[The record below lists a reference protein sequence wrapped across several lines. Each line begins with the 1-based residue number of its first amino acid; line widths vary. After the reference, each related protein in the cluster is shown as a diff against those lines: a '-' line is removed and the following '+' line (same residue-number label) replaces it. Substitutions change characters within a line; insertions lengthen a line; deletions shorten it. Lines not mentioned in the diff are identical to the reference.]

1 MADTSE
7 RIIILSALLL
17 IAILVWS
24 PKIDNQ
30 TETKI
35 ETIIETTSSNI
46 IFRYGSS
53 SAKNPNELDTVRG
66 YFRKDMVNKDPAW
79 TKMDLTQD
87 ELDTIY
93 QKMVDIDFFSYP
105 KGFQPKLEGEVIG
118 ITTPFTVYYLE
129 YQNETGTKVVYWN
142 TQYVVPKDPQYDNL
156 KELAHLIIEIIQAK
170 PEYQKMPKPTAGY
183 A

>member
-1 MADTSE
+1 MTKISQ

-17 IAILVWS
+17 VMITITTLLIQDKS
-24 PKIDNQ
+24 EI
-30 TETKI
+30 TI
-35 ETIIETTSSNI
+35 EETTSNI
-46 IFRYGSS
+46 LFRYGVSGG
-53 SAKNPNELDTVRG
+53 KHPNELDTVKG
-66 YFRKDMVNKDPAW
+66 IFQKDMVNKDPAW

-105 KGFQPKLEGEVIG
+105 KVFQPKLEGEVIG
-118 ITTPFTVYYLE
+118 ELGVVSTYYLE
-129 YQNETGTKVVYWN
+129 YKDDTRTKIVQWN
-142 TQYVVPKDPQYDNL
+142 VKYDAPDDIQYQNL

-170 PEYQKMPKPTAGY
+170 PEYKKLPEPTVGY